1 MISALPKLAHGS
13 RRAGWRVA
21 SVSVLLALVWFVAAC
36 GGQARTPA
44 PGTSRP
50 SKSDLPSPNAVPS
63 VALDPAAARVAG
75 WTSDL
80 ASLLPA
86 MAAVHPDLFHG
97 TPKAT
102 LEAAVEALQAT
113 VSTANDDELMVGVAR
128 IAAMVSAKG
137 RDGHTGLFVWGT
149 GNYPVSSLPLRL
161 WSFSDGLYVVD
172 ALPPYEALIGR
183 RIASIAGRP
192 ISEVLA
198 AIEPLVPRDNAAT
211 VTLVTP
217 RYLLIPE
224 VLHGLGLIDAAGPVA
239 LDLVDG
245 AGSATSVS
253 VEPVSMADYNA
264 WAGAY
269 GLHLPSRP
277 GSLGLSRT
285 DERLWSTVLDDADA
299 LYVQYN
305 RVELP
310 TLDGIKAIKTGLAR
324 PDVQRVVLD
333 LRQNYGGELDAD
345 KPLRDVLIAYGK
357 ANPGRLFVLTGRNT
371 FSGGSLLVAALVDE
385 AGARVIGEP
394 MAGATAF
401 WSDDRAVALPY
412 SKLAVSVADSANNDP
427 SSATDPLILEPDIA
441 APMASA
447 DYFADRDPA
456 LEAALGAP

>member
-1 MISALPKLAHGS
+1 M
-13 RRAGWRVA
+13 
-21 SVSVLLALVWFVAAC
+21 
-36 GGQARTPA
+36 
-44 PGTSRP
+44 
-50 SKSDLPSPNAVPS
+50 
-63 VALDPAAARVAG
+63 ALDAAATRVAG

-86 MAAVHPDLFHG
+86 MAAIHPDLFHG

-113 VSTANDDELMVGVAR
+113 VPTATDDELMVGVAR
-128 IAAMVSAKG
+128 IAAMVSAHG

-149 GNYPVSSLPLRL
+149 GGYPVSSLPLRL
-161 WSFSDGLYVVD
+161 WSFSDGLFIVD

-183 RIASIAGRP
+183 RIVSIAGRP

-198 AIEPLVPRDNAAT
+198 AIEPIVPRDNAAT

-224 VLHGLGLIDAAGPVA
+224 VLHGLGLLDAAGPVA

-245 AGSATSVS
+245 TGSQATIS
-253 VEPVSMADYNA
+253 VEPVSMPDYNA
-264 WAGAY
+264 WAGPY

-277 GSLGLSRT
+277 GSLALSRT
-285 DERLWSTVLDDADA
+285 DERIWSTVLDDADT

-310 TLDGIKAIKTGLAR
+310 TLDSIHAVEAGIAR

-333 LRQNYGGELDAD
+333 VRQNYGGETDTD
-345 KPLRDVLIAYGK
+345 KPLRDVLIPYGK
-357 ANPGRLFVLTGRNT
+357 ANPGRLLVLTGRNT
-371 FSGGSLLVAALVDE
+371 FSAGSLLVTALVDE
-385 AGARVIGEP
+385 AGARVVGEP

-401 WSDDRAVALPY
+401 WANDRAVALPY
-412 SKLAVSVADSANNDP
+412 SKLAVLVADGAYNHP
-427 SSATDPLILEPDIA
+427 STATDPLILEPDIV
-441 APMASA
+441 APMASS

-456 LEAALGAP
+456 LKAALDAP

>member
-1 MISALPKLAHGS
+1 MISDVPRLARGS
-13 RRAGWRVA
+13 RGVRWRLA
-21 SVSVLLALVWFVAAC
+21 SVTALVWLVAAC
-36 GGQARTPA
+36 GGQAPTPV
-44 PGTSRP
+44 PGTPGRSA
-50 SKSDLPSPNAVPS
+50 SDLPSPSVAPS
-63 VALDPAAARVAG
+63 VALDPAATRVAG
-75 WTSDL
+75 WTNDL

-86 MAAVHPDLFHG
+86 MAAIHPDLFHG
-97 TPKAT
+97 TSKAA

-113 VSTANDDELMVGVAR
+113 VPTATDDELMVGVAR
-128 IAAMVSAKG
+128 IAATVSAQG

-149 GNYPVSSLPLRL
+149 GSYPVSSLPLRL
-161 WSFSDGLYVVD
+161 WSFSDGLFIVD
-172 ALPPYEALIGR
+172 ALPPYEPLIGG
-183 RIASIAGRP
+183 RIGSIAGRP

-198 AIEPLVPRDNAAT
+198 AIEPIVPRDNPAT

-224 VLHGLGLIDAAGPVA
+224 VLHGLGLLDAAGPVE

-245 AGSATSVS
+245 TGSQATVS

-264 WAGAY
+264 WAGPY
-269 GLHLPSRP
+269 GLHLPSRA
-277 GSLGLSRT
+277 GTLALSRA
-285 DERLWSTVLDDADA
+285 DERLWSTVLDDSDA

-310 TLDGIKAIKTGLAR
+310 TLDGIKTVKAAMAR

-345 KPLRDVLIAYGK
+345 RPLRDVLIQYGQ
-357 ANPGRLFVLTGRNT
+357 AHPGRLFVLTGRNT
-371 FSGGSLLVAALVDE
+371 FSAASLMVNALVDGS
-385 AGARVIGEP
+385 GARVVGEP

-401 WSDDRAVALPY
+401 WGDDRTVALPY
-412 SKLAVSVADSANNDP
+412 SKLAVLVADSTYNDP
-427 SSATDPLILEPDIA
+427 STATDPLILEPSIA
-441 APMASA
+441 APMAST